1 MSAVALQVAVR
12 PMTLDDLPAVME
24 IDRLSFSLPW
34 PERSFRFELTGND
47 ASHLLVAE
55 MPVGGEARI
64 AGFLGYW
71 LLVDEMHIS
80 TLAVHP
86 EMRGRGIGELLL
98 QAGLEQAWIQGAD
111 MSTLEVRPSNKAA
124 IALYSKYG
132 FDLVGRRRKYY
143 QDNNEDALL
152 MTLTGLSGWRTSAGG
167 GVG

>member
-1 MSAVALQVAVR
+1 VSAVALQIAVR
-12 PMTLDDLPAVME
+12 PMTPDDLPAVME

-47 ASHLLVAE
+47 AAYLLVAE
-55 MPVGGEARI
+55 MPFGDQERIVGY
-64 AGFLGYW
+64 LGYW

-86 EMRGRGIGELLL
+86 EMRGRGIGEHLLL
-98 QAGLEQAWIQGAD
+98 VGLEQACSQGAE

-124 IALYSKYG
+124 LALYRKHG
-132 FDLVGRRRKYY
+132 FELVGRRRAYY

-152 MTLTGLSGWRTSAGG
+152 MTLAGLSDWRTLGG
-167 GVG
+167 GGEG

>member
-24 IDRLSFSLPW
+24 IDRLSFALPW

-47 ASHLLVAE
+47 ASRLLVAE
-55 MPVGGEARI
+55 MLLGDQERIVGY
-64 AGFLGYW
+64 LGYW

-80 TLAVHP
+80 TLAVLP
-86 EMRGRGIGELLL
+86 EMRGRGISERLLE
-98 QAGLEQAWIQGAD
+98 AGLEQAWIQGAE

-124 IALYSKYG
+124 IALYRKYG
-132 FDLVGRRRKYY
+132 FELVGRRRAYY

-152 MTLTGLSGWRTSAGG
+152 MTLTGLSGWRRLGG
-167 GVG
+167 GGGE

>member
-1 MSAVALQVAVR
+1 VSAVALQIAVR

-24 IDRLSFSLPW
+24 IDRLSFALPW

-55 MPVGGEARI
+55 MPLGDQRRI
-64 AGFLGYW
+64 AGYLGYW

-80 TLAVHP
+80 TLAVDP
-86 EMRGRGIGELLL
+86 EMRGWGIGERLLL
-98 QAGLEQAWIQGAD
+98 AGLEQAWIQGAE

-124 IALYSKYG
+124 LALYRKHG
-132 FDLVGRRRKYY
+132 FELVGRRRAYY

-152 MTLTGLSGWRTSAGG
+152 MTLSGLSDWRTLAGG
-167 GVG
+167 GEG